1 MKKKLLIV
9 LVLLLVVFGVLI
21 YLFVIKGEGKFFIK
35 SKENDPEIEE
45 IVNISQPEMSSF
57 IFVIQESETNHI
69 LNINITPFLSFII
82 EQKEVKSFN
91 IENFVGTNPDSE
103 VIFIPPTDLPLE
115 TLSRTFLFTVQDS
128 ITQKDIVFTQ
138 NNFDYE
144 VVSQPSKYNEVSN
157 MGILTPYFGIIVK
170 DIGSVNYKEV
180 LDREGSFDGGKYF
193 DYSGISLDTIDTE
206 IQFDVSIQFTDGNE
220 YNKRFKGVLLGET
233 FVTETSPMIT
243 LESEE

>member
-1 MKKKLLIV
+1 MRKKLAIISVILLIV
-9 LVLLLVVFGVLI
+9 FAFLLYFFLT
-21 YLFVIKGEGKFFIK
+21 KGDGIFPRMSK
-35 SKENDPEIEE
+35 SNDPEIEE

-57 IFVIQESETNHI
+57 IFVTQESETKHI
-69 LNINITPFLSFII
+69 LNINITPFLFFII

-91 IENFVGTNPDSE
+91 IENFEGINPDSE

-144 VVSQPSKYNEVSN
+144 VVSQPSKFNEVSN
-157 MGILTPYFGIIVK
+157 MGILTPYFGIIIK

-206 IQFDVSIQFTDGNE
+206 IQFDVSIQFTDGKE
-220 YNKRFKGVLLGET
+220 YNKRFKGVLLGEK
-233 FVTETSPMIT
+233 FATETSPMIT